1 MKQVEF
7 KIEGIKC
14 EGCVNRIKKVLAK
27 CSGIEAFDLS
37 LETKILK
44 VSAQDDQSI
53 EVMKEKIE
61 ALDFTVLPL

>member
-44 VSAQDDQSI
+44 VFADLP
-53 EVMKEKIE
+53 KILILRSNFPE
-61 ALDFTVLPL
+61 FSRK

>member
-14 EGCVNRIKKVLAK
+14 EGCVNRIKKVLTK
-27 CSGIEAFDLS
+27 CSGIESFDLS

-53 EVMKEKIE
+53 EMMKEKIE
-61 ALDFTVLPL
+61 TLDFTVLPL